1 MRQFQGDAEAYR
13 PQVEVEQLRK
23 NDPID
28 RLQKQL
34 QEQGMSESEDK
45 QIRQQAEDAV
55 NEAYEFAR
63 SSDYPDASEAEID
76 VFV

>member
-1 MRQFQGDAEAYR
+1 MASLIEVSTDRYLGHFQGDAEAYR
-13 PQVEVEQLRK
+13 PQGEVEQLRK

-55 NEAYEFAR
+55 NEL
-63 SSDYPDASEAEID
+63 SLIHI
-76 VFV
+76 